1 MCFQVAVEA
10 AARSRHFHF
19 VFPTRSLCCCCFC
32 DCSGPDAICSRHDG
46 SDGEIGFGLATQV
59 HLRISQETDESCF
72 VCIMSKGLASAN
84 VAPKRHFATTNDSV
98 TRRNAKYLRPCPFSI
113 TTIWQNKIAQFQVY
127 SNEFGSQQDVPCCT
141 LMSRLLGK

>member
-19 VFPTRSLCCCCFC
+19 VFPTRSLCYCFC
-32 DCSGPDAICSRHDG
+32 DRSGPDAICSRHDG

-84 VAPKRHFATTNDSV
+84 VAPKRALCDDERQRHAKKCQIFTPVSV
-98 TRRNAKYLRPCPFSI
+98 FDHNHLAK
-113 TTIWQNKIAQFQVY
+113 
-127 SNEFGSQQDVPCCT
+127 
-141 LMSRLLGK
+141 